1 MTTTALEAHSRLF
14 RVVGTSDEVNACDC
28 CGKTKLKST
37 VELFELDADG
47 NDVADH
53 PVYFGVTCAARA
65 MHREVKAVRSDV
77 LTADRARE
85 AAARAAKWA
94 AERERRETWLHWLQ
108 QHSPITVW
116 GDEHKQIGHAARKH
130 PVDLVARQGTPG
142 VPQIG
147 REFFRV
153 FHVLQAMAA
162 A

>member
-1 MTTTALEAHSRLF
+1 MDAP
-14 RVVGTSDEVNACDC
+14 RVTREPRSVANGQAGNA
-28 CGKTKLKST
+28 
-37 VELFELDADG
+37 F
-47 NDVADH
+47 
-53 PVYFGVTCAARA
+53 PQQ
-65 MHREVKAVRSDV
+65 
-77 LTADRARE
+77 

-130 PVDLVARQGTPG
+130 GIDFVEGQGTPG